1 MCGVSPQGNLGQST
15 HYLLTLPPYIAPVRD
30 ICQGR
35 EMKIT
40 MNCSVFVYEEGFL
53 NDEVGVIAIKW
64 IFEEVAYDE
73 VSILFPLKKRKKL
86 PLKVPNN
93 LLLSL
98 RQITAQLN
106 IEHL

>member
-40 MNCSVFVYEEGFL
+40 MNCSVFVYKEGFL

-73 VSILFPLKKRKKL
+73 VSILFPPKKKREKKA
-86 PLKVPNN
+86 PPK
-93 LLLSL
+93 S
-98 RQITAQLN
+98 AQ
-106 IEHL
+106 

>member
-1 MCGVSPQGNLGQST
+1 MCRVSPQGNLGQST

-40 MNCSVFVYEEGFL
+40 MNCSVFVDEEGFL

-73 VSILFPLKKRKKL
+73 VSVFLSSF
-86 PLKVPNN
+86 KVPNN
-93 LLLSL
+93 SLLSW
-98 RQITAQLN
+98 RQITAQLH
-106 IEHL
+106 IEHF